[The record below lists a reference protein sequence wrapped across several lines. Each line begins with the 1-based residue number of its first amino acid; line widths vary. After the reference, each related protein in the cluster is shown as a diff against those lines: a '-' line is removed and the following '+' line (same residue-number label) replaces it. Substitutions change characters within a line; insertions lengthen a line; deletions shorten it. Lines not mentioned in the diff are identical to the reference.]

1 MDFKLILFN
10 LELEFTKIFDSINV
24 HIFRLL
30 DMKVKYLIILFVL
43 LGSFSVFSQSY
54 RGIPSG
60 TENSIIQNL
69 DFEKEVLNLVNEIRI
84 KHKLEPVVWQ
94 EDLARASRYHAQDM
108 AFDDYMEH
116 ATYDRKNNRLVK
128 ICGTFDRI
136 EKFITMPY
144 LAENISAGRTTAKA
158 TVDGWMKSTSHRGNI
173 LNPNFKYL
181 GVGYAY
187 KENTVYLHYWVQ
199 DFGG

>member
-1 MDFKLILFN
+1 LN
-10 LELEFTKIFDSINV
+10 LQKIVDSIIV
-24 HIFRLL
+24 YIFRLIA
-30 DMKVKYLIILFVL
+30 MKVKNLIILFIL
-43 LGSFSVFSQSY
+43 FASFSAFAQRY
-54 RGIPSG
+54 RGMPSG
-60 TENSIIQNL
+60 TENPIIQNL

-84 KHKLEPVVWQ
+84 KHKLKPVVWQ
-94 EDLARASRYHAQDM
+94 EDLARAARYHAQDM

-128 ICGTFDRI
+128 VCATFNRI
-136 EKFITMPY
+136 EKFIELSY

-158 TVDGWMKSTSHRGNI
+158 TVDGWMKSKSHRENI

-187 KENTVYLHYWVQ
+187 KENTAYLHYWVE